1 MVGHVVAM
9 GGGGFLAGDPSSPL
23 DDLLVSLAPR
33 RRPRTVFLPT
43 AAGDSDCAIAALV
56 SAAGVEPIETRFLG

>member
-1 MVGHVVAM
+1 MSGHVVAM

-33 RRPRTVFLPT
+33 QRPRVVFLPT
-43 AAGDSDCAIAALV
+43 AAGDPERAIDSLV
-56 SAAGVEPIETRFLG
+56 LAAGVEPIETRFLG